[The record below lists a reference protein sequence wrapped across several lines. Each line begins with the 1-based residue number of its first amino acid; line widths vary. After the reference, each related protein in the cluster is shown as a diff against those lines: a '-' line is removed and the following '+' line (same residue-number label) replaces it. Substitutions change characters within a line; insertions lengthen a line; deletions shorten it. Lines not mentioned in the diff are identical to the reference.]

1 MSTLIEIE
9 VAVDR
14 LPYREQEILLEHLAH
29 KLGVRP
35 PVTEG
40 SGTQGERCSQTPV
53 SPVDSR
59 VRNRSLQEILDQIR
73 AEDC

>member
-9 VAVDR
+9 AAVDR

-35 PVTEG
+35 PVTER
-40 SGTQGERCSQTPV
+40 SGTQGERWSQTPV
-53 SPVDSR
+53 SR
-59 VRNRSLQEILDQIR
+59 VRNRSLNEILDQIR